1 MEEAEREPERC
12 SVRTQ
17 PDIDGFEGGHEPEIR
32 IASSSWKRQGYGY
45 SHRVSKEEC
54 KRIDMIVAQINVS

>member
-17 PDIDGFEGGHEPEIR
+17 PDIDGFEGGREP
-32 IASSSWKRQGYGY
+32 G
-45 SHRVSKEEC
+45 
-54 KRIDMIVAQINVS
+54 NVDSF